1 MATTSTSSSTLTYD
15 PITTATSLANAYVK
29 GALDANDTAV
39 TAATA
44 TATALTKLQSA
55 MTAFESTLTSLT
67 ASTTMVAQNATL
79 SDTTIGTA
87 TAKSSAA
94 AGSYTFFV
102 EQLATA
108 GQISYGGLTSVT
120 AANSGT
126 LTINQNGSPA
136 FSVDLSAADSDSDGT
151 LTPKEIATAINM
163 NEDNAGIATAS
174 VVTINGTAQL
184 VLTSGETGAAG
195 AVTLDASG
203 VTDSTLQTALTDSS
217 NIKQIVTAQNAIVW
231 LGDQTTGTSI
241 EQASNTFT
249 NLSDVS
255 ITFKKA
261 QSTGDTPVTVTVASD
276 TATTIANAQ
285 SFVDAYNTLK
295 TVIDDLTYTG
305 DSTGSNPGV
314 FAHDSGINALAGRM
328 LTLIRDS
335 SSGLSLAN
343 YGIIAA
349 RDGSLTLD
357 SAKMTTALARNPTG
371 LDTLIGSNALTKSS
385 GIAGALDTYLDLWS
399 NSTDGQNKNRQASV
413 TALQK
418 TLTDK
423 EARIKTQ
430 YNSAYDRYLAQFTK
444 LQQVQAQ
451 MSQTTSLFDA
461 LFSSDSSS

>member
-1 MATTSTSSSTLTYD
+1 MATTTSSSSLTYD

-29 GALDANDTAV
+29 GSLDANDTAV
-39 TAATA
+39 KAATA

-55 MTAFESTLTSLT
+55 MSAFESTLTSLT
-67 ASTTMVAQNATL
+67 ASKTMVAQSATL
-79 SDTTIGTA
+79 SDTTIGSA
-87 TAKSSAA
+87 TAKSGAT
-94 AGSYTFFV
+94 AGSYSFFV

-108 GQISYGGLTSVT
+108 GQVSYGGLTSV
-120 AANSGT
+120 AAAGSGT
-126 LTINQNGSPA
+126 LTINQNGAPA
-136 FSVDLSAADSDSDGT
+136 FSVVLSDADSDGNGT

-163 NEDNAGIATAS
+163 NADNNGIATAS
-174 VVTINGTAQL
+174 VVTVNGTAQL
-184 VLTSGETGAAG
+184 VLTSGETGADG

-203 VTDSTLQTALTDSS
+203 VTNGTLQAALTDGSK
-217 NIKQIVTAQNAIVW
+217 IKQIVTAQDAIVW
-231 LGDQTTGTSI
+231 LGAQTTGTKI
-241 EQASNTFT
+241 QQASNTFT

-255 ITFKKA
+255 ITFTKA
-261 QSTGDTPVTVTVASD
+261 QQTGDTPVTVKVASD

-305 DSTGSNPGV
+305 DSTGANPGV
-314 FAHDSGINALAGRM
+314 FAHDSGVNALAGRM

-357 SAKMTTALARNPTG
+357 SGKMTTALAKNPTG
-371 LDTLIGSNALTKSS
+371 LDTLIGSNSLTAKS
-385 GIAGALDTYLDLWS
+385 GIAGALDSYLDLWS
-399 NSTDGQNKNRQASV
+399 NSTDGQIKSRQASV
-413 TALQK
+413 TTLQK
-418 TLTDK
+418 TLTDR

-451 MSQTTSLFDA
+451 MTQTTSMFDA
-461 LFSSDSSS
+461 LFGSDSNS